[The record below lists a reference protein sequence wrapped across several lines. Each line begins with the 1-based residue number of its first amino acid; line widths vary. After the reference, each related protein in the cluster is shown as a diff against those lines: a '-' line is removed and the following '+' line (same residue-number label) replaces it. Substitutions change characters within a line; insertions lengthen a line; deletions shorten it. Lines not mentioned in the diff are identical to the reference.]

1 MGPEEE
7 AEFAVYVTERRDR
20 VRRTAYLLCGD
31 WHRADD
37 LTQLAFVKLYGA
49 WDRVRDKGALDAY
62 VRTSLVRSVVD
73 ESRRPWRREQF
84 VDEVP
89 EVGSGRTADVDLSA
103 VIADRAVMREALEQV
118 PPGQRA
124 VLVLRYYEGASV
136 AEAAAILDC
145 AEGTV
150 KSQTARGLVA
160 LKAALAG
167 LGALPDD
174 PRSGAAPARP
184 AARPPAADRTDDED
198 EGGVRGD
205 RPERSDPPR

>member
-1 MGPEEE
+1 MRPEEE
-7 AEFAVYVTERRDR
+7 AEFAVYMTERRDR

-37 LTQLAFVKLYGA
+37 FTQLAFVKLYGA
-49 WDRVRDKGALDAY
+49 WERVRDKAALDAY

-89 EVGSGRTADVDLSA
+89 EHTGTEADLAA
-103 VIADRAVMREALEQV
+103 VVADRAVMRAALEQV

-136 AEAAAILDC
+136 AEAAEILEL

-150 KSQTARGLVA
+150 KSQTARGLAALKVA
-160 LKAALAG
+160 LAAM
-167 LGALPDD
+167 GALPATQTRDD
-174 PRSGAAPARP
+174 
-184 AARPPAADRTDDED
+184 AADE
-198 EGGVRGD
+198 RGSS
-205 RPERSDPPR
+205 R

>member
-1 MGPEEE
+1 VRPEEE

-49 WDRVRDKGALDAY
+49 WERVRDKAALDAY
-62 VRTSLVRSVVD
+62 VRTSLLRSVVD

-89 EVGSGRTADVDLSA
+89 DAGGGGDLSA
-103 VIADRAVMREALEQV
+103 AVADRAVMRAALEQV

-124 VLVLRYYEGASV
+124 VLVLRYYDGASV
-136 AEAAAILDC
+136 AETAEILEL

-160 LKAALAG
+160 LKSALASM
-167 LGALPDD
+167 GALPEH
-174 PRSGAAPARP
+174 PQSGE
-184 AARPPAADRTDDED
+184 TH
-198 EGGVRGD
+198 GGG
-205 RPERSDPPR
+205 SA